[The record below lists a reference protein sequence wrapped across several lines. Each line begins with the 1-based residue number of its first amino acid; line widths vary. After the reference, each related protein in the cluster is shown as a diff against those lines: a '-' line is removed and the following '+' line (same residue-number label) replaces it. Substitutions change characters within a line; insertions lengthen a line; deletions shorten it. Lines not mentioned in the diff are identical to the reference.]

1 MTTIS
6 SSAQAELYIGAST
19 AATLPAP
26 GSDTFTKVPQLKIV
40 KPPQASKTASKEVT
54 LDGVTVAS
62 SSIAQWSNCTGAFL
76 TDYTQSTTHILMIG
90 DAAITG
96 RRRNW
101 YIVEP
106 DAGARR
112 TDFVGEVIRCEGGD
126 YEAQEDAP
134 PARRHEFEIAVS
146 GTPTVTP

>member
-6 SSAQAELYIGAST
+6 SSAEAELYMGAST
-19 AATLPAP
+19 ASTLPAP
-26 GSDTFTKVPQLKIV
+26 GSDTFTKIAQLKIV

-76 TDYTQSTTHILMIG
+76 TDYTQAPHLAMIG
-90 DAAITG
+90 DAAITA

-112 TDFVGEVIRCEGGD
+112 TDFIGEVIRCEGGD

-146 GTPTVTP
+146 GTPLVTA

>member
-1 MTTIS
+1 MAAIS
-6 SSAQAELYIGAST
+6 SSAEAELWIGAST
-19 AATLPAP
+19 ASTLPSP
-26 GSDTFTKVPQLKIV
+26 GSDTFTKVPQLKVIR
-40 KPPQASKTASKEVT
+40 PPQASKTASKEVT
-54 LDGVTVAS
+54 LDGVTISS

-76 TDYTQSTTHILMIG
+76 TDYTPTPHTNMIG
-90 DAAITG
+90 DSALTG

-101 YIVEP
+101 YIIEP

-112 TDFVGEVIRCEGGD
+112 TDFIGEVIRCEGGD

-146 GTPTVTP
+146 GTPSVTP